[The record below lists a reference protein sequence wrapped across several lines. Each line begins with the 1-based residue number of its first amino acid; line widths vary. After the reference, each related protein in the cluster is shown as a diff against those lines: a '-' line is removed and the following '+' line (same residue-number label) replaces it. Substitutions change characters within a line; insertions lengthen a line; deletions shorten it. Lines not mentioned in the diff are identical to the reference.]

1 MYSYSLGT
9 PRSSSFSQSPL
20 KASSKV
26 RNRADFKWWILKLYV
41 FIKHESK
48 LSQWFFLVWN
58 DFGWCWC
65 SMWGFVSEIYYFVLL
80 RLALCFPGAHANGA
94 SHSCLSFCNIQTSP
108 PQPQHISL
116 SESFVYAA
124 NFQDSNAF
132 NTLIA
137 KYNILSSTI
146 ITDLTG
152 KGILSTIPLL
162 IFSWHI
168 LYYLL
173 QKVICDYLNRNYLWC
188 HMLECRI
195 LFLLIIVKSSG
206 YKFPFQMDFN

>member
-1 MYSYSLGT
+1 MTGC
-9 PRSSSFSQSPL
+9 
-20 KASSKV
+20 
-26 RNRADFKWWILKLYV
+26 
-41 FIKHESK
+41 
-48 LSQWFFLVWN
+48 
-58 DFGWCWC
+58 CWC
-65 SMWGFVSEIYYFVLL
+65 STWGFVSEIYDFVLL
-80 RLALCFPGAHANGA
+80 LWLALCFPRAHANGA
-94 SHSCLSFCNIQTSP
+94 SHSYLSFCNIQTSL

-124 NFQDSNAF
+124 YFQDSNAF

-137 KYNILSSTI
+137 KYNILSFTI

-168 LYYLL
+168 FYYLL
-173 QKVICDYLNRNYLWC
+173 QKVICDYLNRKLYLWC

>member
-94 SHSCLSFCNIQTSP
+94 GHSCLSFCNIQTSP

-137 KYNILSSTI
+137 KYNILFIHYHNWFDRKRDFKHNSAAHFQLAHI
-146 ITDLTG
+146 V
-152 KGILSTIPLL
+152 LST
-162 IFSWHI
+162 S
-168 LYYLL
+168 
-173 QKVICDYLNRNYLWC
+173 KGYLW
-188 HMLECRI
+188 
-195 LFLLIIVKSSG
+195 LFK
-206 YKFPFQMDFN
+206 

>member
-20 KASSKV
+20 KASSKA
-26 RNRADFKWWILKLYV
+26 RNRDDLFV
-41 FIKHESK
+41 FIEHESK
-48 LSQWFFLVWN
+48 LSQWFLVWN
-58 DFGWCWC
+58 DSGWCWT
-65 SMWGFVSEIYYFVLL
+65 STKIYPFLL
-80 RLALCFPGAHANGA
+80 VRLALCFPRAHAKGA
-94 SHSCLSFCNIQTSP
+94 SLSYLSFCNIQTSP
-108 PQPQHISL
+108 PQQQHISL

>member
-1 MYSYSLGT
+1 MYL
-9 PRSSSFSQSPL
+9 SSMSQSCH
-20 KASSKV
+20 S
-26 RNRADFKWWILKLYV
+26 DFFSVKRLWLMLMLYV
-41 FIKHESK
+41 GLRFGNLLFCIIKTSIV
-48 LSQWFFLVWN
+48 FFP
-58 DFGWCWC
+58 
-65 SMWGFVSEIYYFVLL
+65 
-80 RLALCFPGAHANGA
+80 RAHANGA